1 MVLTRAGL
9 FHAAPSAI
17 KRTEPARGGPAP
29 RTRSRGRGGRGLDR
43 VFPPVNSAPGGDAG
57 DRRRATA
64 DNADPQTGIACRLA
78 LQVQVIRFFPG
89 QDARFEIIEH
99 EVAVVGMHREDGVA
113 RTVRLAHDRYQKAAR
128 WHAGLHQ
135 PAALLQ
141 NIVLTVAHTVGVGP
155 VFLNTPDFHVGTRH
169 YGKIDRVV
177 DLDQARPELASKRYR
192 RLIRRLFATLLRNAP
207 AKLVVTYRLG
217 RRP

>member
-1 MVLTRAGL
+1 
-9 FHAAPSAI
+9 
-17 KRTEPARGGPAP
+17 
-29 RTRSRGRGGRGLDR
+29 
-43 VFPPVNSAPGGDAG
+43 
-57 DRRRATA
+57 
-64 DNADPQTGIACRLA
+64 
-78 LQVQVIRFFPG
+78 
-89 QDARFEIIEH
+89 
-99 EVAVVGMHREDGVA
+99 
-113 RTVRLAHDRYQKAAR
+113 KAAR

-217 RRP
+217 RRPRYMHEGRCCLCRFTPPPKHKRDRNRVQHKDFVAHRIVSPFGETMTKMDLICAKFHLEFLVKYNYSFNICY